1 MFKLHNPKYFFTQK
15 MKYTTLPNTN
25 IKVSKICLGTMTF
38 GQQNNESEAH
48 SQLDLATE
56 KGINFIDTAE
66 MYSTPARA
74 ETYGATEKM
83 IGNWFK
89 KSGKRADVVL
99 ASKIGGPNRGMDYM
113 RENLNFNAKTLTLS
127 VDKSLQR
134 LQTDYIDLYQL
145 HWPERKSNMFGQLGF
160 QVQEDLWEDNFQ
172 EVLENLNDLMQQGKI
187 KAIGVS
193 NETPWGMMRFL
204 EEAKKHNLPKI
215 TTIQNPYSL
224 LNRTFEVGLSEV
236 CHRENVGLLA
246 YSPMAFGVLSGKFLT
261 GEHHPNARL
270 TLFPQFARYNS
281 ENTREASKRYSEIA
295 KDFGLT
301 LTELALAF
309 IEKQSFVTST
319 IIGATNLKQ
328 LEENIN
334 TIGITLKEEI
344 IKEIENIQSLIP
356 NPAP

>member
-1 MFKLHNPKYFFTQK
+1 
-15 MKYTTLPNTN
+15 
-25 IKVSKICLGTMTF
+25 MTF
-38 GQQNNESEAH
+38 GQQNSESDAH
-48 SQLDLATE
+48 AQIDFATE

-74 ETYGATEKM
+74 ETYGATEEM

-89 KSGKRADVVL
+89 KSGKRENVVL
-99 ASKIGGPNRGMDYM
+99 ATKIGGPNRGLEYM
-113 RENLNFNAKTLTLS
+113 RDDLQFNAKTLSLS
-127 VDKSLQR
+127 VEKSLQR

-145 HWPERKSNMFGQLGF
+145 HWPERKSNMFGQRGF
-160 QVQEDLWEDNFQ
+160 KIQEDEWEDNFQ
-172 EVLENLNDLMQQGKI
+172 QVLENLNVLIQQGKI
-187 KAIGVS
+187 KNIGVS
-193 NETPWGMMRFL
+193 NETPWGLMRFL
-204 EEAKKHNLPKI
+204 EESRKHNLPKI
-215 TTIQNPYSL
+215 ATIQNPYSL

-261 GEHHPNARL
+261 GEDHPNARIN
-270 TLFPQFARYNS
+270 LFPQFSRYNS
-281 ENTREASKRYSEIA
+281 ENTREASKKYSEIA

-301 LTELALAF
+301 LTELSLAF
-309 IEKQSFVTST
+309 IEHQSFVTST

-334 TIGITLKEEI
+334 TIAISLSEEI
-344 IKEIENIQSLIP
+344 LQEIENIQNLIP

>member
-1 MFKLHNPKYFFTQK
+1 

-38 GQQNNESEAH
+38 GQQNSESDAH
-48 SQLDLATE
+48 AQIDFALE

-74 ETYGATEKM
+74 ETYGATEEM

-89 KSGKRADVVL
+89 KSGKRENVVL
-99 ASKIGGPNRGMDYM
+99 ATKIGGPNRGLEYM
-113 RENLNFNAKTLTLS
+113 REDLQFNAKTLSLS
-127 VDKSLQR
+127 VEKSLQR

-145 HWPERKSNMFGQLGF
+145 HWPERKSNMFGQRGF
-160 QVQEDLWEDNFQ
+160 KIQEDEWEDNFQ
-172 EVLENLNDLMQQGKI
+172 QVLENLNVLIQQGKI
-187 KAIGVS
+187 KNIGVS
-193 NETPWGMMRFL
+193 NETPWGLMRFL
-204 EEAKKHNLPKI
+204 EESRKHNLPKI
-215 TTIQNPYSL
+215 ATIQNPYSL

-261 GEHHPNARL
+261 GEEHPNARIN
-270 TLFPQFARYNS
+270 LFPQFSRYNS
-281 ENTREASKRYSEIA
+281 ENTREASKKYSEIA

-301 LTELALAF
+301 LTELSLAF
-309 IEKQSFVTST
+309 IEHQSFVTST

-334 TIGITLKEEI
+334 TIAISLSEEI
-344 IKEIENIQSLIP
+344 LQEIENIQNLIP